1 MVFDTQA
8 LLVLYL
14 DEAGGDTVA
23 MRLRQVLARELKG
36 YINVVN
42 LAELYYI
49 LARRSRKE
57 ADGKERNLRGYGV
70 KVIPVRGKD
79 PVWKEAATIK
89 AGKALSL
96 ADAFAAAT
104 AIGLKAK
111 LVTGGDADF
120 DGIKGLEVER
130 VGYPRAG

>member
-1 MVFDTQA
+1 MDLVFDTQA

-14 DEAGGDTVA
+14 AEGGAEKVA
-23 MRLRQVLARELKG
+23 TDLRRVLERDLKG

-49 LARRSRKE
+49 LARKSRKE
-57 ADGKERNLRGYGV
+57 ADEKERNLRSYGV
-70 KVIPVRGKD
+70 RVVPVRD
-79 PVWKEAATIK
+79 RDRLWREAAMIK
-89 AGKALSL
+89 ANGTLSL

-104 AIGLKAK
+104 ATGLKAK

-120 DGIKGLEVER
+120 GGIEGLEIER
-130 VGYPRAG
+130 VG